1 MEDLKYFSFFDFS
14 MVEHLVQLHNIDL
27 ELKEIACKS
36 ETNKVR
42 QVLMLIAFSSLYQS
56 LCNKDSSLANKIKY
70 FVLLLKN
77 KKINQKT

>member
-14 MVEHLVQLHNIDL
+14 MVEHLIQLHNIDL

-42 QVLMLIAFSSLYQS
+42 QVLMLITFSSLYQS
-56 LCNKDSSLANKIKY
+56 ICNKDSSLANKIKY